1 MELADFISVDN
12 ALTNL
17 KPRSK
22 RHLLQELAA
31 YAAAQI
37 NGDERDIFDRL
48 LQREKLG
55 STGVGNGIAIPH
67 SKLPDLPG
75 IVGIFARLEQ
85 PIDYDSMDDQPVDL
99 VCLLLAPEGSG
110 ADHLKALSRVARALR
125 DPYRLDR
132 LRAAQD
138 AEQIHDALI
147 EASAANAA

>member
-1 MELADFISVDN
+1 MELADFLYVEN
-12 ALTNL
+12 ALTTL

-22 RHLLQELAA
+22 RQLLQDLAA
-31 YAAAQI
+31 YAAGKI
-37 NGDERDIFDRL
+37 NGSERDIFDRL
-48 LQREKLG
+48 LQREHLG

-75 IVGIFARLEQ
+75 IIGVFARLEQ
-85 PIDYDSMDDQPVDL
+85 PIDYDAMDDQPVDL

-132 LRAAQD
+132 LRAAED
-138 AEQIHDALI
+138 AEQVHHALV
-147 EASAANAA
+147 SQSTANAA